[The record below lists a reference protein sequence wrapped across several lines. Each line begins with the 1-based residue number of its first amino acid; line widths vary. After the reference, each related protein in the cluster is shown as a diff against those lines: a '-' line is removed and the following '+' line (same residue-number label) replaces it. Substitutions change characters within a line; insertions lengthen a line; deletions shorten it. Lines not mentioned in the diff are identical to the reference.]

1 MISDCIPNINKDAII
16 VIITTHATGM
26 DTSEIGMIID
36 TKVVVTDDIVDGEDV
51 TTIVKGRAVIYE
63 TATTAN

>member
-1 MISDCIPNINKDAII
+1 
-16 VIITTHATGM
+16 M